1 MNNLINKNDKE
12 ERVFMH
18 KLIETALPLA
28 EINEAAIKE
37 KAGKPGH
44 SANFHMWWGRSPL
57 SSSLAVLSAAIM
69 DYSDE
74 TAAEDMK
81 LIAQIAYGDEAA
93 VENIYN
99 KLAACE
105 LPQVWDAFSGFGGI
119 SLAAQ
124 KLGMASIANDL
135 NPVAAMLTKAAVEIP
150 TRFAS
155 QKPVHPG
162 KVKNSKYSGAEGLA
176 EDVQF
181 YGEWIKNEALKRLA
195 DIYPQMPNG
204 EVPFAWVW
212 VRTAKC
218 ANPAC
223 SCQVPLANSYILS
236 KSKTAKCWA
245 EPVIN
250 GDNIYFKIHE
260 GDCPAG
266 KESNKTINFGAKFRC
281 PVCGEVITD
290 EYIKKM
296 GEEHKLGVKMMAVV
310 TNVDGKK
317 SFFVPDEIQQT
328 AADVTCPENIP
339 PGTMPVNPHWYSPPS
354 FGITSYADLFTARQ
368 LLMLTTFS
376 DLVREVQDIVASD
389 ALAVGMS
396 DTGGS
401 LADGGNGALAYGQAI
416 GVYLSLVVDKM
427 VDYNSSMCSWR
438 TAGANI
444 RSTFGRQAIPMVWT
458 FAEGNPFSTVSG
470 NFKTML
476 KNVVQSIE
484 ALKCDKSA
492 IVLQDNAITM
502 AHPQNVLVC
511 TELPYYRDIG
521 YADLSDFFYIW
532 MRKNL
537 KYVYPQMFSS
547 IVTPKDELSTVSTY
561 YGVSKRE
568 AEEKY
573 KNDMKLVCKKLYE
586 SCSTDYPALLFYCF
600 RRNDLEYIKTG
611 DVGENKSAWEF
622 MMESLISCG
631 FTITAVWPMRSEPI
645 SEKAESTRVLIVAG
659 KTNKRES
666 KITRRTFINVLKRE
680 LPEKLDRLWI
690 GHLIPEDEMLSCIGQ
705 GVNIFSKYQL
715 VINADGSA
723 MCVHDALQIIYLEC
737 KEYIAQRN
745 AAAAA
750 DKAEAG
756 KE

>member
-1 MNNLINKNDKE
+1 
-12 ERVFMH
+12 MH

-376 DLVREVQDIVASD
+376 DLVSEVQDIVASD

-537 KYVYPQMFSS
+537 KNVYPQMFSS

>member
-1 MNNLINKNDKE
+1 
-12 ERVFMH
+12 MH

-74 TAAEDMK
+74 TAAEEMK

-537 KYVYPQMFSS
+537 KNVYPQMFSS